1 MTQIRPQGWA
11 RRVLLW
17 QVLAE
22 GCVEKKAL
30 VATGGREGRTEG
42 GGGKEEE
49 TDDSMKKTVVHLGA
63 SGRSKFGHSV

>member
-22 GCVEKKAL
+22 GCVEKAL
-30 VATGGREGRTEG
+30 VATVGREYR
-42 GGGKEEE
+42 
-49 TDDSMKKTVVHLGA
+49 
-63 SGRSKFGHSV
+63 

>member
-11 RRVLLW
+11 RRVLLWQVLLW

-30 VATGGREGRTEG
+30 VATVGREYR
-42 GGGKEEE
+42 
-49 TDDSMKKTVVHLGA
+49 
-63 SGRSKFGHSV
+63 

>member
-22 GCVEKKAL
+22 GCVEKAAL
-30 VATGGREGRTEG
+30 VATVGREYR
-42 GGGKEEE
+42 
-49 TDDSMKKTVVHLGA
+49 
-63 SGRSKFGHSV
+63 

>member
-30 VATGGREGRTEG
+30 VATVGREYGAKWGEMTRTN
-42 GGGKEEE
+42 GKTYEIE
-49 TDDSMKKTVVHLGA
+49 H
-63 SGRSKFGHSV
+63 